1 MSVLPKA
8 SLTPLRDAFFYPH
21 LDSTAD
27 DVARYTGVTLSVHM
41 HFICC
46 KSPVSKLPEQ
56 EKEANAFLSKHKPAD
71 QGVNIT
77 DGTIVVFYEDGQHSP
92 AYEIANYEEFLRS
105 VDASTFQMEV
115 ALFTMQSERDGLN
128 PTHNAGKYEEISS
141 SMINTQRQLKLQA
154 AKKEFL
160 KGKIAE
166 LREQK

>member
-1 MSVLPKA
+1 MLQVA
-8 SLTPLRDAFFYPH
+8 SF
-21 LDSTAD
+21 
-27 DVARYTGVTLSVHM
+27 
-41 HFICC
+41 
-46 KSPVSKLPEQ
+46 KLPAE

-77 DGTIVVFYEDGQHSP
+77 DGTIVVFYEDGEYSP

-128 PTHNAGKYEEISS
+128 PKKNAGKYEEVSNGIMS
-141 SMINTQRQLKLQA
+141 TQRQLKLQL
-154 AKKEFL
+154 AKKDFL

-166 LREQK
+166 LRNQK